1 MHFINGHAQ
10 NNAISDEDSDLDEM
24 SDHVDSWSESNDE
37 DPDAAED
44 VDSDRVASDAETV
57 IGEQNEDEQDESTD
71 ESHESHDEV
80 DENESDL
87 ARDFHNVSIIEN
99 TTPLLC
105 GCENGYGW
113 DDLDDDGITVTR
125 SQWKRWEK
133 WAEKHCPLCDPPLPD
148 S

>member
-1 MHFINGHAQ
+1 
-10 NNAISDEDSDLDEM
+10 
-24 SDHVDSWSESNDE
+24 
-37 DPDAAED
+37 
-44 VDSDRVASDAETV
+44 V